1 MLIPLSDLI
10 DVRNEG
16 SVSCENVITNII
28 QQLELQVSEEE
39 RPLIPLALGM
49 KDSINHLFQYRNFVD
64 FCRHQNLYHFESINT
79 QQQQQQQQ
87 RRTLLSVNNDGS
99 SGGANGA
106 NGANGAMLSSG
117 AGTELRRGGGGA
129 LNRAATGGA
138 STSSSAGRR
147 HLPRGGG
154 GDVVSDYAEV
164 VKYKQL
170 VDASTVRDFIN
181 LLFLYSQYIYY

>member
-16 SVSCENVITNII
+16 SVSCEDVITNII

-39 RPLIPLALGM
+39 RPSIPFALGM

-87 RRTLLSVNNDGS
+87 QRRTLLSVNNDGS
-99 SGGANGA
+99 SG
-106 NGANGAMLSSG
+106 GANGAMLSSG